1 MSSSGIYQMFKRRSA
16 EAGYDPDDV
25 HPHMMRD
32 TFCNNWLASGGSE
45 GDLMRLMGW
54 TDRSM
59 VDRYTEDMQV
69 QRAVDARLRHGDFY

>member
-16 EAGYDPDDV
+16 EAGCDPDEV
-25 HPHMMRD
+25 HPYMMRD

-45 GDLMRLMGW
+45 GDLTRLMGW

-69 QRAVDARLRHGDFY
+69 QRAVDARLRQGDFY